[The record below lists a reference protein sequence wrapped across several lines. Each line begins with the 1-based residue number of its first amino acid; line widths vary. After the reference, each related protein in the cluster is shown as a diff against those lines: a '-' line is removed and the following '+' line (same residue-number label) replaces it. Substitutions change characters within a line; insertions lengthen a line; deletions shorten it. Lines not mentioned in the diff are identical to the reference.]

1 VNEQLGP
8 LAPELILAVSAVAG
22 LLAGSWL
29 PRRRQWAVRL
39 LAAAACLAALVT
51 TVFTPAGA
59 AATDFGASYAIDT
72 ATDAVRVV
80 VAAATLT
87 VICLSG
93 DAMRAHM
100 RETEFYVLL
109 LLAALGTIV
118 LAGANDLLLLFA
130 GYLLASVPGY
140 ALAGFRKDAGG
151 TEAALKYYLIGA
163 LFGIAMLAGITLL
176 YGAGRGTAYPA
187 LPATLARAPHGVV
200 AAGVIAVVAG
210 LLFKA
215 GGVPAHFW
223 IPDVTEGTSAPVA
236 AFVTTVPKIGALA
249 ALFRLLA
256 VAIPVTAVNWPMLL
270 AVLAAASM
278 TLGNLAAFFQ
288 TSVKRL
294 LAYSTVGQ
302 VGYLLMAVTVATASS
317 TALRA
322 LLFYLA
328 AYAVT
333 NLAAFAVVAGL
344 PRARTI
350 SSYRGLAFRRPGL
363 AAVLVVSLLGLV
375 GTPPTGVFLGKLQ
388 IFTAAIDGGYGWLAV
403 LAVANT
409 IASLFYYLRW
419 LAPAF
424 RPRPGGNGAGPGT
437 LETAGRWAPAAAYTA
452 GAASLAVGVAA
463 AVVLPL
469 VTGHLIR

>member
-1 VNEQLGP
+1 VNER
-8 LAPELILAVSAVAG
+8 LAPLTPEIILAASAVAG

-29 PRRRQWAVRL
+29 PRGRQWAVRL
-39 LAAAACLAALVT
+39 LAATASLAVLAT
-51 TVFTPAGA
+51 TAVTPAGA
-59 AATDFGASYAIDT
+59 TTTDFGGSYAIDV

-80 VAAATLT
+80 VTGATLV

-93 DAMRAHM
+93 DAIRAHV

-109 LLAALGTIV
+109 QLAALGTVV

-140 ALAGFRKDAGG
+140 ALAGFRKDATG
-151 TEAALKYYLIGA
+151 TEAALKYYLMGA
-163 LFGIAMLAGITLL
+163 LFGVAMLTGITLL
-176 YGAGRGTAYPA
+176 YGAGRTTSYPT
-187 LPATLARAPHGVV
+187 LPAALTTAPHGVV
-200 AAGVIAVVAG
+200 AMGVIAVIAG
-210 LLFKA
+210 LMFKA

-223 IPDVTEGTSAPVA
+223 VPDVTEGTSAPVA

-256 VAIPVTAVNWPMLL
+256 VAIPTAAVNWPMLV

-294 LAYSTVGQ
+294 LAYSTISQ
-302 VGYLLMAVTVATASS
+302 VGYLLMAVAVATTSS

-328 AYAVT
+328 AYAAT
-333 NLAAFAVVAGL
+333 NLAAFAVVAAL
-344 PRARTI
+344 PHARTI
-350 SSYRGLAFRRPGL
+350 ASYRGLAHRHPGL
-363 AAVLVVSLLGLV
+363 ATVLVVSLLGLV
-375 GTPPTGVFLGKLQ
+375 GTPPTGVFLGKLEV
-388 IFTAAIDGGYGWLAV
+388 FTAAIDGGYGWLAG
-403 LAVANT
+403 LAVINT
-409 IASLFYYLRW
+409 VASLFYYLRW

-424 RPRPGGNGAGPGT
+424 LPRPGESGDEAAA
-437 LETAGRWAPAAAYTA
+437 LEPAGRWASVAAYTA
-452 GAASLAVGVAA
+452 GTASLALGVAA
-463 AVVLPL
+463 ALILPL
-469 VTGHLIR
+469 VTGHLTR